1 MVLKMKTLTV
11 QLPDEVYDLAEKRA
25 AEKGVSLGQE
35 VVNLV
40 VRLGEQGD
48 EDIVRAARVRMQDL
62 FRAVKGFRVT
72 PKIAREELHERRSLR

>member
-48 EDIVRAARVRMQDL
+48 EKIVGAARVRMQEL

-72 PKIAREELHERRSLR
+72 PKIAREELYERGSLR